1 MPRCLS
7 PLMRLK
13 APLSFLRLFKPALDA
28 LSSITPL
35 RSRSRNRPMTFT
47 FEHHLKALVYLH
59 LQEYESGRELLQVLE
74 QDEFARAHVAPPEG
88 VSRSTFFEAMNT
100 RALAQLSQMYHL
112 LQAQAK
118 KLLPALHPHL
128 GDLIAIDG
136 SLIDAVPTMQFADY
150 RDGAKKAKVHLG
162 FDINRSIPEGLH
174 LSAGKADERP
184 FVAKI
189 LAPGQTGV
197 MDRYYQCHRNF
208 DEWQAEEKHF
218 VCRIKKSTRKTIV
231 EQRAIPEGSH
241 VFLDVIALLGTKG
254 QNQTEKPVRV
264 VGYRVDRTD
273 YYVATDRFD
282 LTAEDVALA
291 YKLRWDIEIF
301 FGWWKQ
307 HLNVYHVVARS
318 PHGLMAQILGGLIT
332 YLLLAIYCHEEHNER
347 VNINRV
353 RELRIKIRNE
363 LAQMMTEISN
373 SKAQGPATNRGGAG
387 PPSNASP

>member
-1 MPRCLS
+1 
-7 PLMRLK
+7 
-13 APLSFLRLFKPALDA
+13 
-28 LSSITPL
+28 
-35 RSRSRNRPMTFT
+35 MTFT

-74 QDEFARAHVAPPEG
+74 QDEFARAHIAPPEG
-88 VSRSTFFEAMNT
+88 VSRATFFEAMNT
-100 RALAQLSQMYHL
+100 RALEQLSQMYHL

-118 KLLPALHPHL
+118 KLLPSLHPHL

-136 SLIDAVPTMQFADY
+136 SLVDAVQSMQFADY

-162 FDINRSIPEGLH
+162 FDINRGIPQAVH

-184 FVAKI
+184 FVTKI

-208 DEWQAEEKHF
+208 DEWQTEEKHF
-218 VCRIKKSTRKTIV
+218 VCRIKKSTRKTIIEERPV
-231 EQRAIPEGSH
+231 LEESH

-254 QNQTEKPVRV
+254 QNQTEKSVRV
-264 VGYRVDRTD
+264 VGYRIDRTD
-273 YYVATDRFD
+273 FYVATDRFD

-318 PHGLMAQILGGLIT
+318 PYGLMAQILGGLIT
-332 YLLLAIYCHEEHNER
+332 YLLLAIYCHEEYKER

-363 LAQMMTEISN
+363 LAEMLTEIN
-373 SKAQGPATNRGGAG
+373 NDEPQNQANGLATVG
-387 PPSNASP
+387 PPSHASP